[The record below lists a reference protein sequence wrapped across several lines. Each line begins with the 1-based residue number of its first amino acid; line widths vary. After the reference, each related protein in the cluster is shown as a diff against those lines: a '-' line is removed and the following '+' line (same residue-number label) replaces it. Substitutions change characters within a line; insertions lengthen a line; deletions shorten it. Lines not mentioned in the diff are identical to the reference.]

1 MTSLAGYKK
10 KEERRKEKITT
21 ETYEWEAKTKTF
33 RDTHPLRAM
42 IHRAWG
48 EPSWIPAPE
57 TAAEVC
63 SAGTFGTTLAWGAR
77 EADSPGTAATT

>member
-10 KEERRKEKITT
+10 REEERKITT

-57 TAAEVC
+57 TAAEVRF
-63 SAGTFGTTLAWGAR
+63 AGNFDATLALDARGA
-77 EADSPGTAATT
+77 DCPGAVAMT